1 MRTLGGMAAQ
11 GRCPPR
17 KWPGTR
23 GNGYPAFSLPIPK
36 FSPLRY
42 NYERSASLAAALR
55 GLEEGQLGR
64 RVGGGGQPAPGFE
77 VVKPP
82 RGSELTPL
90 TPGPQGTC

>member
-36 FSPLRY
+36 FSPPRY

-55 GLEEGQLGR
+55 VLVGSQLAKRVAEGGQLAP
-64 RVGGGGQPAPGFE
+64 RVVAAKTNSP
-77 VVKPP
+77 
-82 RGSELTPL
+82 SELTTL
-90 TPGPQGTC
+90 TPGPRGTC